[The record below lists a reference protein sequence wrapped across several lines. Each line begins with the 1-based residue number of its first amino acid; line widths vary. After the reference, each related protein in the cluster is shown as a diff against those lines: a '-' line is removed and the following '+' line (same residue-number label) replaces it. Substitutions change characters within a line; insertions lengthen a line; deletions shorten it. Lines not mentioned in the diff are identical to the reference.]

1 MTKSVSILAF
11 TTSLVAYTSLD
22 VIVIL
27 SIGFAS
33 EHWRC
38 VLLIC
43 QVSLLAVYVWSR
55 VSPAPSPHVY
65 YACAGNGVHNVVLC
79 YAMYSH
85 ERCVC
90 LSVCHTLAMRQN

>member
-33 EHWRC
+33 EH
-38 VLLIC
+38 
-43 QVSLLAVYVWSR
+43 
-55 VSPAPSPHVY
+55 
-65 YACAGNGVHNVVLC
+65 
-79 YAMYSH
+79 
-85 ERCVC
+85 
-90 LSVCHTLAMRQN
+90 